1 MASRP
6 RSGDNASMKHQ
17 LLILGILLLA
27 LLPAPI
33 RADDAPTGSREAWR
47 HRRTPVFTISQGAPQ
62 HRCRDS
68 LAVAGGPQEVI
79 CKFAYGPWDK
89 DLEDEDVEVFVRPEG
104 SDAWRRL
111 GVGRTGRGEH
121 RDGTRDIR
129 NLDGWMVFPIPGAAA
144 LPPGRHRVRAV
155 VQGDGAAVEADLWVL
170 APSHA
175 VVVFDID
182 GTLTT
187 GDSELTRE
195 LANAAAEEIYH
206 PKIRAGAA
214 DVIRARVAAGA
225 LPVYLTARPDRLT
238 NRTRAWLEAENLPA
252 GPLQLQ
258 SSVAGPSPSPT
269 PSATSSASSRR
280 SWTRD
285 SPWSPHTA
293 TRSQTSTPTLP
304 RASSRHISSSWGPTA
319 ASRAPYRSRTIES
332 TWRR

>member
-1 MASRP
+1 
-6 RSGDNASMKHQ
+6 MKHQ

-258 SSVAGPSPSPT
+258 SSVAGALSK
-269 PSATSSASSRR
+269 
-280 SWTRD
+280 
-285 SPWSPHTA
+285 PHTQRYKQRVVQA
-293 TRSQTSTPTLP
+293 LVDQGFTVVAAYGNAVTDIDAYLAAGLEPAHIFIVGPHRGEQGTVPIKDYREHLETLMNPTD
-304 RASSRHISSSWGPTA
+304 
-319 ASRAPYRSRTIES
+319 
-332 TWRR
+332 